1 MTNTLFNMLN
11 FFKKLFKKKNQEKE
25 TVSDINLACAIILIE
40 VSYSDFEIKEVEIE
54 KMLNFFE
61 TDLNLSKDK
70 STWLKNEAQKL
81 HKDTNCLRKYIKLI
95 NDSYTKEEK
104 VNLINIAW
112 RIAKADNEIDKYEEH
127 RIRKISELLYL
138 NHSDFIKE
146 KINTN

>member
-1 MTNTLFNMLN
+1 MLN
-11 FFKKLFKKKNQEKE
+11 FLKKIFKKKGQEKE
-25 TVSDINLACAIILIE
+25 TVSDINLACAIILLE
-40 VSYSDFEIKEVEIE
+40 VSYSDFEIKEVETD
-54 KMLNFFE
+54 KMLKFFE

-70 STWLKNEAQKL
+70 SIWLNEEAQKL
-81 HKDTNCLRKYIKLI
+81 HQDTNCLRKYIKLI
-95 NDSYTKEEK
+95 NDNYTKEEK
-104 VNLINIAW
+104 VKLINIAW

>member
-1 MTNTLFNMLN
+1 MLN
-11 FFKKLFKKKNQEKE
+11 FFKKIFKKKDQEKE
-25 TVSDINLACAIILIE
+25 TVSDINLACAIILLE
-40 VSYSDFEIKEVEIE
+40 VSYSDFEIKDVEIE

-70 STWLKNEAQKL
+70 STWLNNEAQKL

-104 VNLINIAW
+104 LNLINIAW

>member
-1 MTNTLFNMLN
+1 MLN
-11 FFKKLFKKKNQEKE
+11 FLKKIFKKKDQEKE
-25 TVSDINLACAIILIE
+25 TVSDINLACAIILLE
-40 VSYSDFEIKEVEIE
+40 VSYSDFEIKEVETD
-54 KMLNFFE
+54 KMLKFFE

-70 STWLKNEAQKL
+70 SICLNEEAQKL

>member
-1 MTNTLFNMLN
+1 MLN
-11 FFKKLFKKKNQEKE
+11 FLKKLFKKKDQEKDII
-25 TVSDINLACAIILIE
+25 SDINLACAIILLE
-40 VSYSDFEIKEVEIE
+40 VSYSDFEIKDVEIE
-54 KMLNFFE
+54 KMLTFFE

-70 STWLKNEAQKL
+70 STWLNNEAQKL

-95 NDSYTKEEK
+95 NDNFTKEEK

-112 RIAKADNEIDKYEEH
+112 RIAKADNDIDKYEEH

>member
-1 MTNTLFNMLN
+1 MG
-11 FFKKLFKKKNQEKE
+11 
-25 TVSDINLACAIILIE
+25 LI
-40 VSYSDFEIKEVEIE
+40 S
-54 KMLNFFE
+54 L
-61 TDLNLSKDK
+61 
-70 STWLKNEAQKL
+70 Q
-81 HKDTNCLRKYIKLI
+81 KYIKLI

-112 RIAKADNEIDKYEEH
+112 RIARADNEIDKYEEH

>member
-1 MTNTLFNMLN
+1 MLN
-11 FFKKLFKKKNQEKE
+11 FFKKIFKKKSQEKE
-25 TVSDINLACAIILIE
+25 TISDINLACAIILLE
-40 VSYSDFEIKEVEIE
+40 VSYSDFEIKDVEIE

-70 STWLKNEAQKL
+70 STWLNNEAQKL

-104 VNLINIAW
+104 LNLINIAW

>member
-1 MTNTLFNMLN
+1 MLN
-11 FFKKLFKKKNQEKE
+11 FFKKIFKKKSQEKE
-25 TVSDINLACAIILIE
+25 TISDINLACAIILLE
-40 VSYSDFEIKEVEIE
+40 VSYSDFEIKDVEIE
-54 KMLNFFE
+54 KILNFFE

-70 STWLKNEAQKL
+70 STWLNNEAQKL

-104 VNLINIAW
+104 LNLINIAW

>member
-1 MTNTLFNMLN
+1 MLN
-11 FFKKLFKKKNQEKE
+11 FLKKIFKKKGQEKE
-25 TVSDINLACAIILIE
+25 TVSDINLACAIILLE
-40 VSYSDFEIKEVEIE
+40 VSYSDFEIKEVETD
-54 KMLNFFE
+54 KMLKFFE

-70 STWLKNEAQKL
+70 SIWLNEEAQKL

-112 RIAKADNEIDKYEEH
+112 RIARADNEIDKYEEH

>member
-1 MTNTLFNMLN
+1 MLN
-11 FFKKLFKKKNQEKE
+11 FLKKIFKKKDQEKE
-25 TVSDINLACAIILIE
+25 TVSDINLACAIILLE
-40 VSYSDFEIKEVEIE
+40 VSYSDFEIKEVETD
-54 KMLNFFE
+54 KMLKFFE

-70 STWLKNEAQKL
+70 SIWLNDEAQKL

-112 RIAKADNEIDKYEEH
+112 RIARADNEIDKYEEH

>member
-1 MTNTLFNMLN
+1 MLN
-11 FFKKLFKKKNQEKE
+11 FFKKIFKKKRQEKE
-25 TVSDINLACAIILIE
+25 TISDINLACAIILLE
-40 VSYSDFEIKEVEIE
+40 VSYSDFEIKDVEIE

-70 STWLKNEAQKL
+70 STWLNNEAQKL

-112 RIAKADNEIDKYEEH
+112 RIARADNEIDKYEEH
-127 RIRKISELLYL
+127 KIRKISELLYL

>member
-1 MTNTLFNMLN
+1 MLN
-11 FFKKLFKKKNQEKE
+11 FFKKIFKKKNQEKD
-25 TVSDINLACAIILIE
+25 TVSDINLACAIILLE

-54 KMLNFFE
+54 KMLKFFE

-70 STWLKNEAQKL
+70 SIWLNEEAQKL
-81 HKDTNCLRKYIKLI
+81 HKDTNCLRKYIRLI
-95 NDSYTKEEK
+95 NDSYTKEKK

-112 RIAKADNEIDKYEEH
+112 RIARADDDIDKYEEH

-138 NHSDFIKE
+138 DHSDFIKE

>member
-1 MTNTLFNMLN
+1 MLN
-11 FFKKLFKKKNQEKE
+11 FLKKIFKKKDQEKE
-25 TVSDINLACAIILIE
+25 TVSDINLACAIILLE
-40 VSYSDFEIKEVEIE
+40 VSYSDFEIKEVETD
-54 KMLNFFE
+54 KMLKFFE

-70 STWLKNEAQKL
+70 SIWLNEEAQKL

-112 RIAKADNEIDKYEEH
+112 RIARADNEIDKYEEH
-127 RIRKISELLYL
+127 RIRKMSELLYL